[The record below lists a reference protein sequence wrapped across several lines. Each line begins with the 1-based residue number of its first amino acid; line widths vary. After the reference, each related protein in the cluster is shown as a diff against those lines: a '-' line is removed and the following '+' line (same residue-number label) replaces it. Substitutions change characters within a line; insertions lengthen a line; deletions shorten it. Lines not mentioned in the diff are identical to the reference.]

1 MKNNNDKNSPLK
13 YNGPSALS
21 PNYTGLNLQFGNEF
35 PSVYGRGAGLSSNY
49 SGLNLGGSSGT
60 FGGSA
65 TNLIGSAGGA
75 LNKVIDAGNTSALA
89 ASGGGFGQRLQSNAA
104 IAGGLGGLIQGL
116 VGRRKR
122 RRAQQEA
129 ENEYNRMMSKYKQL
143 DSSNLYENIENQYAD
158 MENTM
163 EDLTINQQQAQF
175 EAQQGIQQRAN
186 IMANLQGAAGGS
198 GIAGLAQAMANQGQI
213 ATQRASASIG
223 MQESRNQMAAAQQAA
238 RIQQMERM
246 GAAQADQL
254 RLAGEER
261 ARSLQYQK
269 ASTELGMSQQELA
282 AANRA
287 VAAGDAALY
296 GGIGSIAGTILTGG
310 LSS

>member
-1 MKNNNDKNSPLK
+1 MEEEDDLIYKVLPQANVSGGQGSSFTLPMYQPSIDLGGLALPGVTPEYNYNPSSGNN
-13 YNGPSALS
+13 
-21 PNYTGLNLQFGNEF
+21 FM
-35 PSVYGRGAGLSSNY
+35 GRLGQNLSSPQAK
-49 SGLNLGGSSGT
+49 T
-60 FGGSA
+60 
-65 TNLIGSAGGA
+65 
-75 LNKVIDAGNTSALA
+75 
-89 ASGGGFGQRLQSNAA
+89 A

-116 VGRRKR
+116 VGRGAR
-122 RRAQQEA
+122 RDAQIKAQG
-129 ENEYNRMMSKYKQL
+129 EYDKMMSKYKKL

-175 EAQQGIQQRAN
+175 EAQQGTQQRAN

-223 MQESRNQMAAAQQAA
+223 MQESRNQIAAAQQAA
-238 RIQQMERM
+238 KIQQVERM
-246 GAAQADQL
+246 GAAQADQM

-282 AANRA
+282 AANQA